1 MRCAHTHAAVVFIA
15 VAVVVKPC
23 YFAEK
28 LKTKT
33 NIVAKKKKLPKGH
46 NFTHCLLD
54 KLLLLLLFFDYDN
67 NNHLRGV
74 LIIEEIKTRKML
86 VLK

>member
-1 MRCAHTHAAVVFIA
+1 VHTHVAVVFIA

-28 LKTKT
+28 LKNK
-33 NIVAKKKKLPKGH
+33 NKHRSKKEKISKGH

-54 KLLLLLLFFDYDN
+54 KLL
-67 NNHLRGV
+67 V
-74 LIIEEIKTRKML
+74 VVVI
-86 VLK
+86 